1 MDVSD
6 EIKEKRLLQFPEI
19 MKNLQLIIEFSDCII

>member
-6 EIKEKRLLQFPEI
+6 KIKEKRLLQFPEI

>member
-1 MDVSD
+1 MDVAD
-6 EIKEKRLLQFPEI
+6 EVRDKYLLQFPEV